1 MQQDIEEKIAKK
13 VKRIKVM
20 LIILGILLVITF
32 ISFIFPIKM
41 DCPGGTC
48 TIAPDASGNL
58 GSYYEVVPMVVPFLE
73 DLTGKD
79 IGFYYSSGF
88 DSMSE

>member
-1 MQQDIEEKIAKK
+1 MQQNIDQKIANK

-20 LIILGILLVITF
+20 LVILGILLVITF
-32 ISFIFPIKM
+32 ISFVFPIKM

-48 TIAPDASGNL
+48 TIAPDEAGNL
-58 GSYYEVVPMVVPFLE
+58 GSYYEVVPMLVPFLE

-79 IGFYYSSGF
+79 IGFYYSSGY
-88 DSMSE
+88 DSLSE